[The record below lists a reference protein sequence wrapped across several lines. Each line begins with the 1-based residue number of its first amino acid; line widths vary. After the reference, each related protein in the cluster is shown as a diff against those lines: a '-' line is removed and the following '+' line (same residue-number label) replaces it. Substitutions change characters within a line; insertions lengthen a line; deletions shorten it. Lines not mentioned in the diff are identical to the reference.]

1 MEAATKATHLPRA
14 ALRSAVVPRSVPRS
28 GSRVFGAA
36 KALGSSPFFGGVAQA
51 QGSGGVERTPATFKA
66 PKGTKDEGFYA
77 VWFLCSTEFVVG
89 IEDCD
94 LRVYCCSM
102 SMVALSWSKRY
113 GL

>member
-66 PKGTKDEGFYA
+66 PKGTKDKAFMRHGSCIPPNLLWE
-77 VWFLCSTEFVVG
+77 
-89 IEDCD
+89 
-94 LRVYCCSM
+94 LRTATCGLYCCSM
-102 SMVALSWSKRY
+102 SMVASSWSKRF

>member
-66 PKGTKDEGFYA
+66 PKEKVFEH
-77 VWFLCSTEFVVG
+77 FLVSYDG
-89 IEDCD
+89 DGSI
-94 LRVYCCSM
+94 
-102 SMVALSWSKRY
+102 
-113 GL
+113 

>member
-77 VWFLCSTEFVVG
+77 AWFLYSTEFVVG

-94 LRVYCCSM
+94 LRVVLLQYEHGSIQL
-102 SMVALSWSKRY
+102 VQAI
-113 GL
+113 